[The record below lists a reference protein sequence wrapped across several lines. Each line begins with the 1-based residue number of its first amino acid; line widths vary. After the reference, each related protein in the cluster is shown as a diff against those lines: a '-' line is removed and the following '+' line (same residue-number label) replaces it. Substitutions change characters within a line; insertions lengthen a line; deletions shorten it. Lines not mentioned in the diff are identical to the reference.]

1 MIVKKLLTHY
11 IHFRREQVVTW
22 RPRKVVVAPTQFWVQ
37 VRETKSGD
45 NEPMYPHLS
54 AFMLN
59 LLCLPHSSAT
69 VERVFS
75 SINRMKTKLRNRL
88 SSNTIG
94 SILHTKRL
102 ISDKNCYDFEL
113 PKAMVKRMNNQMY
126 KQNSQQ
132 NTADS
137 DDDNVDD

>member
-1 MIVKKLLTHY
+1 
-11 IHFRREQVVTW
+11 
-22 RPRKVVVAPTQFWVQ
+22 
-37 VRETKSGD
+37 
-45 NEPMYPHLS
+45 
-54 AFMLN
+54 
-59 LLCLPHSSAT
+59 
-69 VERVFS
+69 
-75 SINRMKTKLRNRL
+75 MKTKLRNRL